1 MEGESLGLVKG
12 WGVELL
18 STKSLSS
25 KVREKHVKH
34 VFTLKNPRFLGKSSA
49 RHPSGPPKKGEK
61 GRKYSR
67 EREKLAA

>member
-1 MEGESLGLVKG
+1 MGLVKG

-25 KVREKHVKH
+25 KVREKHVNH
-34 VFTLKNPRFLGKSSA
+34 VFTLKNPHFLGKFGGRPPA
-49 RHPSGPPKKGEK
+49 EPPKMGEK
-61 GRKYSR
+61 GSKYSR